1 MTRTYTKIPLDTKET
16 LQFNAGIMVDSF
28 VPSTGVIGNI
38 LGATTGGINVSHT
51 HEFND
56 FGEDIDN
63 CPKNTKELKEIAD
76 TTTVISGTMLTMK
89 KSIANRLAIADADG
103 TDTMKLVPRNV
114 LEDTDFDDIWFVGDY
129 GVNGSIALHL
139 MNALSTAGFAIQT
152 TDKGKGQF
160 AFEFTAHYSIDDPD
174 TVPFEIYIDEGD

>member
-1 MTRTYTKIPLDTKET
+1 MGRTYTKIPTDTFET
-16 LQFNAGIMVDSF
+16 LQMNAGIIVDSF
-28 VPSTGVIGNI
+28 VPSTGVIGTQ
-38 LGATTGGINVSHT
+38 LGATTGGLNIVHS
-51 HEFND
+51 HEFQD
-56 FGEDIDN
+56 LGEDIDN
-63 CPKNTKELKEIAD
+63 CPKNTKELKSIND
-76 TTTVISGTMLTMK
+76 TTTVISGTMLTMTK
-89 KSIANRLAIADADG
+89 AVAKQLAIADADG

-114 LEDTDFDDIWFVGDY
+114 LKDTDFDDIWFVGDY

-160 AFEFTAHYSIDDPD
+160 AFEFTAHYSIDDQD